1 MDDNLKIRELN
12 ALISLLDEPDDVV
25 FSQIRERLFSYGAT
39 AIPLLEDAWDT
50 SYENNSVQQRIE
62 GIIHQI
68 QFDNISNE
76 LADWSNSADKDLMTG
91 IMTITRYQYPELN
104 TKTIIDKVGK
114 IIQDVW
120 LEINN
125 ELTPL
130 EKVKVVNH
138 ILFDVHGF
146 AGNKTDLHEPK
157 NSYLNT
163 LLEMKKGNAL
173 SLSIIY
179 MIVSQ
184 SLRIPVYGVNLP
196 QNFILAYLK
205 KMVGPNEKITRNDVL
220 FYINAYNGGAVF
232 TQREIDLFLRQIN
245 LEHDDKFYLPCDNT
259 AILRRLINNLIVGYE
274 SQGNIEKSVELKKLQ
289 QVLG

>member
-12 ALISLLDEPDDVV
+12 ALISLLDEPDDEV
-25 FSQIRERLFSYGAT
+25 FSRIRERLFSYGAT

-50 SYENNSVQQRIE
+50 SYENNDVQQRIE

-68 QFDNISNE
+68 QFDNISSE
-76 LADWSNSADKDLMTG
+76 LAGWNNTEDKDLMNG

-146 AGNKTDLHEPK
+146 GSNKTNLHEPK

-163 LLEMKKGNAL
+163 LLETKKGNAL

-179 MIVSQ
+179 MIISQ

-196 QNFILAYLK
+196 QNFVMAYLK
-205 KMVGPNEKITRNDVL
+205 KMVSPGETVTRSDVL

-259 AILRRLINNLIVGYE
+259 AIIRRLINNLIVGYE
-274 SQGNIEKSVELKKLQ
+274 NMGNIEKSLELKKLQ
-289 QVLG
+289 QSLG